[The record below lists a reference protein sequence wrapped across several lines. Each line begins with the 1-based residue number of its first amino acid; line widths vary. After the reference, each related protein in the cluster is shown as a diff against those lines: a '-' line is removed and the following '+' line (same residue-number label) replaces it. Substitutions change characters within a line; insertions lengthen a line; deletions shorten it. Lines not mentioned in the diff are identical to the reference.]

1 MRRTEDRRPR
11 SMSRRRF
18 LGTAA
23 GAGAAAA
30 AGRSL
35 PSRVPGMEVA
45 LAAQAPQATAFPD
58 GAAPDLT
65 LVNGRIHTMDA
76 RNTIASTVTIRNGR
90 VAAVGSAGPPAGT
103 KVMDLAG
110 RTVVPGLIESH
121 IHSVSLANRPG
132 YHTILEN
139 TT

>member
-90 VAAVGSAGPPAGT
+90 FATVGNAAPQRSPGVQ
-103 KVMDLAG
+103 VIDLRG
-110 RTVVPGLIESH
+110 RTVVPGLIEGH

-132 YHTILEN
+132 YH
-139 TT
+139 